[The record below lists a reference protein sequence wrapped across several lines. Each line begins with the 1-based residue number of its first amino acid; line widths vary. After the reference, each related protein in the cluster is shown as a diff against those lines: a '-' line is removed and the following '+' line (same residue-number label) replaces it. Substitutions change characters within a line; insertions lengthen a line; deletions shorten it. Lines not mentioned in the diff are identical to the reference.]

1 MSAASSRL
9 ASPRLQRL
17 VRRTGEERRA
27 SEEVCDLC
35 GEPIGSEHRHLL
47 DTSTRELK
55 CACRACTILFDH
67 RAAGGGHFR
76 LLPDRRLRV
85 DDFSMDDAAWAA
97 LRIPVDMAFF
107 FDSAPAERVVAMYPS
122 PMGAT
127 ESLLE
132 LDTWEALVAANPVLE
147 ELEPDLEALLVNRAR
162 GARQHWIVPLDDCYE
177 LVGLIR
183 LRWKG
188 LSGGTEVWQEIE
200 RFFEEL
206 SRRAKPATRRGTKEV
221 A

>member
-1 MSAASSRL
+1 
-9 ASPRLQRL
+9 
-17 VRRTGEERRA
+17 
-27 SEEVCDLC
+27 
-35 GEPIGSEHRHLL
+35 
-47 DTSTRELK
+47 
-55 CACRACTILFDH
+55 
-67 RAAGGGHFR
+67 
-76 LLPDRRLRV
+76 
-85 DDFSMDDAAWAA
+85 
-97 LRIPVDMAFF
+97 VDMAFF

>member
-1 MSAASSRL
+1 MTPASSRL

-17 VRRTGEERRA
+17 VRRTGEERPA
-27 SEEVCDLC
+27 SDEVCDLC
-35 GEPIGSEHRHLL
+35 GEPIGPEHRHLL
-47 DTSTRELK
+47 DISTRELK

-85 DDFSMDDAAWAA
+85 DDFSLDDAAWAG
-97 LRIPVDMAFF
+97 LRIPVEMAFF

-183 LRWKG
+183 TRWKG

-200 RFFEEL
+200 RFFEAL
-206 SRRAKPATRRGTKEV
+206 SRRAKPASRRGTKEV